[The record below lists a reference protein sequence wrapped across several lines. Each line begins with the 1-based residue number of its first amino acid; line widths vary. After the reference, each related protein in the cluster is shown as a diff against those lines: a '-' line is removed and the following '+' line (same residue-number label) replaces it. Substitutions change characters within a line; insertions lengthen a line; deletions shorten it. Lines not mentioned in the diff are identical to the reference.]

1 VLGPRLVGEKL
12 HFNENR
18 ILAVEKL
25 LGEGA
30 FSYVYL
36 VSDLMG
42 TSSGSSSNV
51 FESHSDHQ
59 YQQQQQQE
67 NVSNNNTVT
76 TTNPCAKMV
85 LKVTA
90 VQSQEQREITQKETV
105 LLRSLSHPNIIQL
118 LDTFS
123 TTNSNSNSKM
133 HHHMLLME
141 YMPEGHALHVIQN
154 MMQNHQRYTLAS
166 LIVAFG
172 QICNAVSYLHA
183 QRPPITH
190 RDLKLE
196 NFLVS
201 NHYRTYKL
209 CDFGSAVIGHIPL
222 SNSTER
228 AQAEMVLQRTTT
240 PMYRAP
246 EMVDLYMCPKLTQS
260 TDVWALGCCLY
271 AMAFFKHCFG
281 GGAAP
286 TAPPPP
292 TAATS
297 TAAAAAAAADVT
309 TNIGNINPFL
319 VSSSSAAAVAS
330 GGGSINLAILSGNYK
345 IPTDQNNPYPESVT
359 HLIHRMLTLDCNKR
373 ADMSEVIKSLSAI
386 YGNKSTKSSLRYNQ
400 KQNSSTQRQ
409 HYKPL
414 DSSAQTTTSSK
425 LTNSRY
431 NNNNND
437 DGDYNTTS
445 KKGEKCGIF
454 RTDGQGQIS
463 ADRATLSIK
472 PIVSISFLLLLPNT
486 LYYM

>member
-1 VLGPRLVGEKL
+1 
-12 HFNENR
+12 
-18 ILAVEKL
+18 
-25 LGEGA
+25 
-30 FSYVYL
+30 
-36 VSDLMG
+36 
-42 TSSGSSSNV
+42 
-51 FESHSDHQ
+51 
-59 YQQQQQQE
+59 
-67 NVSNNNTVT
+67 
-76 TTNPCAKMV
+76 
-85 LKVTA
+85 
-90 VQSQEQREITQKETV
+90 
-105 LLRSLSHPNIIQL
+105 
-118 LDTFS
+118 
-123 TTNSNSNSKM
+123 
-133 HHHMLLME
+133 
-141 YMPEGHALHVIQN
+141 
-154 MMQNHQRYTLAS
+154 
-166 LIVAFG
+166 
-172 QICNAVSYLHA
+172 
-183 QRPPITH
+183 
-190 RDLKLE
+190 
-196 NFLVS
+196 
-201 NHYRTYKL
+201 
-209 CDFGSAVIGHIPL
+209 
-222 SNSTER
+222 
-228 AQAEMVLQRTTT
+228 
-240 PMYRAP
+240 
-246 EMVDLYMCPKLTQS
+246 
-260 TDVWALGCCLY
+260 
-271 AMAFFKHCFG
+271 MAFFKHCFG

-309 TNIGNINPFL
+309 NNIGNINPFL

>member
-1 VLGPRLVGEKL
+1 
-12 HFNENR
+12 
-18 ILAVEKL
+18 VEKL

-36 VSDLMG
+36 VSDLMST
-42 TSSGSSSNV
+42 TSSNNAH
-51 FESHSDHQ
+51 ESHSDH
-59 YQQQQQQE
+59 QQQQQE

-76 TTNPCAKMV
+76 TTTTSSNANLCAKMV

-118 LDTFS
+118 VDSFS
-123 TTNSNSNSKM
+123 TTSSNSKM

-154 MMQNHQRYTLAS
+154 MMQNQQRYTLAS

-222 SNSTER
+222 SNSAER
-228 AQAEMVLQRTTT
+228 AHAEIVLQRTTT

-281 GGAAP
+281 GGASP
-286 TAPPPP
+286 TAPPP
-292 TAATS
+292 TAAT
-297 TAAAAAAAADVT
+297 AAADVT
-309 TNIGNINPFL
+309 TTIGNSNPFL

-345 IPTDQNNPYPESVT
+345 IPTDTNNPYPESVT

-386 YGNKSTKSSLRYNQ
+386 YGNKSTKSSLQYNQ
-400 KQNSSTQRQ
+400 KQNSSTQRR

-414 DSSAQTTTSSK
+414 DSSTQSTASSK
-425 LTNSRY
+425 LKNSRY
-431 NNNNND
+431 KSNNNVTCDSNAAE
-437 DGDYNTTS
+437 
-445 KKGEKCGIF
+445 KKEEKCGIY

-463 ADRATLSIK
+463 ADMATLSIK
-472 PIVSISFLLLLPNT
+472 PVVSISFF
-486 LYYM
+486 